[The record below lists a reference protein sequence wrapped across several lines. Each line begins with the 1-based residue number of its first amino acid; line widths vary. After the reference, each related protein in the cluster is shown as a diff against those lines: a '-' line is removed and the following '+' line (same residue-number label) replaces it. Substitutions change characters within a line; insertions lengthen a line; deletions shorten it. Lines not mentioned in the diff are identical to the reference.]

1 MQKNLSKAVED
12 IAKYKSSMQ
21 QQLLEFSQTDMLFFF
36 SEKKELYKLQKQYWM
51 PIIEWAEKLLGMK
64 LTISNSLSVPSNE
77 GLKEALEKQIKLLN
91 DKEFCCWYAA
101 ALNMRSVLLG
111 LALIK
116 NKCNAKDAA
125 YLSALE
131 ELWQNEQWGEDE
143 EAKEAR
149 TIKEKELFEI
159 EAFNQ

>member
-1 MQKNLSKAVED
+1 M
-12 IAKYKSSMQ
+12 
-21 QQLLEFSQTDMLFFF
+21 F
-36 SEKKELYKLQKQYWM
+36 
-51 PIIEWAEKLLGMK
+51 
-64 LTISNSLSVPSNE
+64 
-77 GLKEALEKQIKLLN
+77 KLLN

>member
-1 MQKNLSKAVED
+1 LQKNLSKAVED

-36 SEKKELYKLQKQYWM
+36 SEKEELYKLQKQYWM
-51 PIIEWAEKLLGMK
+51 PIIEWAEKLLGMQ

-77 GLKEALEKQIKLLN
+77 GLKEALKKQIKLLN
-91 DKEFCCWYAA
+91 DKKFCCWYAA

-116 NKCNAKDAA
+116 NKCSAKDAA

-143 EAKEAR
+143 ESKEAR